1 MSPYVIFAIAML
13 GIVIIALVVTGN
25 LAAGFNERAKRDLR
39 STLDPLAEMLEGSVE
54 LESAQV
60 NGRHH
65 GQITTAQVV
74 SAPGGLGR
82 LFETTFVEPAG
93 GEAWSALVRRPKSDT
108 DAWER
113 AFEGPDGFAQSIR
126 PAIYDLLDDLLPYP
140 GWFELR
146 YDPEAGHLRLTRA
159 MVSRR
164 DIPTPDRFQRYLDV
178 LEKAAEMNRAAQGGV
193 AGATA
198 VS

>member
-74 SAPGGLGR
+74 SASRPPSWNRQVARRGLR
-82 LFETTFVEPAG
+82 WFDV
-93 GEAWSALVRRPKSDT
+93 
-108 DAWER
+108 
-113 AFEGPDGFAQSIR
+113 QS
-126 PAIYDLLDDLLPYP
+126 L
-140 GWFELR
+140 
-146 YDPEAGHLRLTRA
+146 
-159 MVSRR
+159 
-164 DIPTPDRFQRYLDV
+164 IPTPGSAPSRDQ
-178 LEKAAEMNRAAQGGV
+178 
-193 AGATA
+193 T
-198 VS
+198 VSRNPSGLPFTTCSMISSHTRVGLS